1 MDASDLADR
10 ARAWLEADD
19 DDETRAE
26 LEALIDGDPAEL
38 EARFA
43 GRLEFGTAGLRGLL
57 GAGPT
62 RMNRVVIRQTSAG
75 LADYLASTVDGAADR
90 GVIIGFDGRRNSNVF
105 AAVAARVFLQRGFV
119 VYLGD
124 RPVPTPLVAYG
135 VCDLGC
141 AGGVVVTASHN
152 PPDYNGY
159 KVFWGN
165 GAQIIEPQDR
175 GIAES
180 IEAVG
185 LDLPAAAV
193 ELDLDAAIRAGTL
206 RRFGDDLERRYRRDA
221 LGLMRDRDAAS
232 RASISIAYTPLH
244 GVGAGPLTRL
254 LADAGFD
261 TVVVEPSQAEP
272 DGRFPT
278 VEFPNPEEPGATDKL
293 FELAKKIGAD
303 VALANDPDGD
313 RLAVAIPDGDGFRQL
328 TGDQVGALLADYLLA
343 EDRGDDP
350 KIVMTTV
357 VSSQLLEAMAQK
369 RGVAYRETLTGFKWI
384 ANAAIIER
392 ARDKRR
398 LVLGYEEAL
407 GYSVGELVR
416 DKDGLSAALLFAEL
430 CAVCKA
436 RGQTIDDRLEALY
449 REHGVYLT
457 RQVSLTRPG
466 AEGRAEIDAAMERY
480 RKRAPAAIDGR
491 TIRRAIDLESGTDD
505 LPAADVLIFRLADGA
520 RVIMRPSGT
529 EPKLKCYYEVC
540 EPVRASEQVADAMS
554 RARENLAALVAA
566 HQESL
571 KRS

>member
-1 MDASDLADR
+1 
-10 ARAWLEADD
+10 
-19 DDETRAE
+19 
-26 LEALIDGDPAEL
+26 
-38 EARFA
+38 
-43 GRLEFGTAGLRGLL
+43 
-57 GAGPT
+57 
-62 RMNRVVIRQTSAG
+62 
-75 LADYLASTVDGAADR
+75 
-90 GVIIGFDGRRNSNVF
+90 
-105 AAVAARVFLQRGFV
+105 
-119 VYLGD
+119 
-124 RPVPTPLVAYG
+124 
-135 VCDLGC
+135 
-141 AGGVVVTASHN
+141 
-152 PPDYNGY
+152 
-159 KVFWGN
+159 
-165 GAQIIEPQDR
+165 
-175 GIAES
+175 
-180 IEAVG
+180 
-185 LDLPAAAV
+185 
-193 ELDLDAAIRAGTL
+193 
-206 RRFGDDLERRYRRDA
+206 
-221 LGLMRDRDAAS
+221 
-232 RASISIAYTPLH
+232 
-244 GVGAGPLTRL
+244 
-254 LADAGFD
+254 
-261 TVVVEPSQAEP
+261 
-272 DGRFPT
+272 
-278 VEFPNPEEPGATDKL
+278 
-293 FELAKKIGAD
+293 
-303 VALANDPDGD
+303 
-313 RLAVAIPDGDGFRQL
+313 
-328 TGDQVGALLADYLLA
+328 
-343 EDRGDDP
+343 
-350 KIVMTTV
+350 

-430 CAVCKA
+430 CAVCKD

-480 RKRAPAAIDGR
+480 RKRAPAAFDGR